1 MEGTATSE
9 RADAWGG
16 MATAIRDWTMV
27 VGVRVDRLAIE
38 LPQVYHDKIETDQND
53 LIDLAAVVGATCA
66 RFPEAEHVVY
76 LPAEWKGQTPKE
88 IVHARMWKR
97 LTPDEVAV
105 VPRAVRGKRQASL
118 LHNMY
123 DGISIGLVDLGR
135 LHK

>member
-1 MEGTATSE
+1 
-9 RADAWGG
+9 
-16 MATAIRDWTMV
+16 MATAIRDWTVV

-66 RFPEAEHVVY
+66 RFPGAEHVVY
-76 LPAEWKGQTPKE
+76 WPAEWKGQVPKD

-97 LTPDEVAV
+97 LTPAEVAV
-105 VPRAVRGKRQASL
+105 VPRAARGKVRASL

-123 DGISIGLVDLGR
+123 DGISIGLVDVGR